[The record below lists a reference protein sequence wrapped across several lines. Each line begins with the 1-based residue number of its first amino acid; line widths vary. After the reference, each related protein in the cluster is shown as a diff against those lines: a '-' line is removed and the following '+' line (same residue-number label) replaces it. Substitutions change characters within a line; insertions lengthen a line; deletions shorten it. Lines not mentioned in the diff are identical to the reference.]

1 MEKTARTIITLPTMS
16 PTHNVTTLQA
26 LLGFTQIHVIDMDI
40 VDLSNLNRQFL
51 FRSEQLISVACTM

>member
-1 MEKTARTIITLPTMS
+1 MCIEVTTCIITFPICPQLIYMY
-16 PTHNVTTLQA
+16 VTTLQA

-51 FRSEQLISVACTM
+51 FRSEQLTSVA